1 MIMYK
6 LCPDHPIFGA
16 SNTVIR
22 LSDGASIPCVND
34 NTDYAQFKKD
44 ILDGAELVDADGN
57 PMTAEQA
64 KEYVKELP

>member
-1 MIMYK
+1 MYK
-6 LCPDHPIFGA
+6 LLKPIFPDTI
-16 SNTVIR
+16 SHCFLR
-22 LSDGASIPCVND
+22 LSDNVFIPFAPD

-44 ILDGAELVDADGN
+44 ILDGAELLDADGN

>member
-22 LSDGASIPCVND
+22 LSDGAAIPFDPD
-34 NTDYAQFKKD
+34 NTDYQAYLKWV
-44 ILDGAELVDADGN
+44 AEGN
-57 PMTAEQA
+57 TPEPAETT
-64 KEYVKELP
+64 E